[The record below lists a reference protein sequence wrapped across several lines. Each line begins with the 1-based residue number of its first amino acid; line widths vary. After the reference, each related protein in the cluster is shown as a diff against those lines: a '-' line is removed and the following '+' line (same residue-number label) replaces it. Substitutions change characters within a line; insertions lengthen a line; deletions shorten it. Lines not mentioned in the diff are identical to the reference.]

1 MMNKEEKEVV
11 VLRPSDIRYTQSSI
25 SNRFTNG
32 GLIGELLDDI
42 VVGRYF
48 LTSIKRIEVKLV
60 EGLWFSA
67 DNRRLWVFKQLE
79 FLGHCP
85 AVPVKV
91 VKYVPGNKYSTENEG
106 RDVTIRGGE
115 PGGKWFSK
123 IQDIKQKQ
131 AGNGSNVAS
140 TTDRVS
146 ISRATFCKNLTLDS
160 SSIDSSKYPVFN
172 ENSIQY
178 TRINGKKTV
187 TAKAVGNGNGI
198 THKSKSD
205 HPRKLS
211 VSKKKK
217 KQKASSDDCKITENQ
232 KVPDSIARCNKP
244 ITAGQL
250 HLKADASDGTHKS
263 SCKMSMKD
271 VCADGSTLIE
281 NSNQDKNSAQLVGT
295 SLNNFSRSLNCPGVS
310 KKMLK
315 EMSKPNRKMYTST
328 TAREGPL
335 RITATVKAIQPKRTT
350 VQCPTAIN
358 SDENVIKQKITMKT
372 CRKFEGGA
380 ENTNDKTDKT
390 KTKRSKQIKTNKMM
404 SRKTYKLMSFDCKQ
418 PAVTYQEVYGA
429 TKCDNKHQ
437 AGKSLKGKAFQ
448 KGIKS
453 EKNSLDDLGPNIQ
466 SNPRRRRKKKTK
478 LLTTESEQ
486 AIGEKQLSEH
496 RLDTEK
502 DKQPICDKLFSEIK
516 STAET
521 ICIQEELAQSNLSFE
536 SSGTKNE
543 KTKRRKQR
551 RKRKK
556 IESHQT
562 NATNLLSEVSLS
574 DVVIQSSSKL
584 QDIGDTKGRHGL
596 LADENADWNLM
607 SELPNSF
614 DSGGTNGELPQR
626 KDSESRNGVLSEV
639 IETILDSVGE
649 LPCQYFCPENVV
661 GLFNLL
667 SIIKCTSDYFYH
679 GNKHYES

>member
-1 MMNKEEKEVV
+1 MNKEEKEVV

-32 GLIGELLDDI
+32 GLLGELLDDI
-42 VVGRYF
+42 VVGRCF

-172 ENSIQY
+172 QNSIQY
-178 TRINGKKTV
+178 TRINCKKTV
-187 TAKAVGNGNGI
+187 SAKAVGNGNGI

-211 VSKKKK
+211 VSKKK
-217 KQKASSDDCKITENQ
+217 QKASSDDCKITENQ
-232 KVPDSIARCNKP
+232 KVSDSIASCNKP

-250 HLKADASDGTHKS
+250 HLKAAVSDGTHKS
-263 SCKMSMKD
+263 SCRMSMK
-271 VCADGSTLIE
+271 VICAGGSTLIE

-295 SLNNFSRSLNCPGVS
+295 SLNNLNSRSLNSPGVR
-310 KKMLK
+310 KKMFR
-315 EMSKPNRKMYTST
+315 EISKPNRQMYTST
-328 TAREGPL
+328 SSNESPL
-335 RITATVKAIQPKRTT
+335 RSTATVKTIQPKRTT

-358 SDENVIKQKITMKT
+358 SGENVIKQKITIKT

-390 KTKRSKQIKTNKMM
+390 KTKRSKQIKTNNRM
-404 SRKTYKLMSFDCKQ
+404 SRKTNKLISFDSKQ
-418 PAVTYQEVYGA
+418 PAVTHQEVYGA

-437 AGKSLKGKAFQ
+437 AGKSLQGKAFQ

-453 EKNSLDDLGPNIQ
+453 ENNSLDDLGPNTQ

-502 DKQPICDKLFSEIK
+502 DKQPVCGKLFSK
-516 STAET
+516 SKRTAET
-521 ICIQEELAQSNLSFE
+521 ICFEEELAQSSLSFE

-551 RKRKK
+551 IKRKK
-556 IESHQT
+556 IESHET

-574 DVVIQSSSKL
+574 DVVIQSNSRL
-584 QDIGDTKGRHGL
+584 QDIGDTKGRPGL

-639 IETILDSVGE
+639 IETILDSVGA
-649 LPCQYFCPENVV
+649 LPCEYFCPENVV

-667 SIIKCTSDYFYH
+667 RIIKCTSDYFYH
-679 GNKHYES
+679 GNKHYKP